1 MRGLKYVTVS
11 KSSILMPLIIL
22 ENDSKLELRDSL
34 IRSSRNDNDQSLDK
48 SEWTLKEKSSIS

>member
-1 MRGLKYVTVS
+1 
-11 KSSILMPLIIL
+11 MPLIIL

-48 SEWTLKEKSSIS
+48 SEWTLKEKSSLS